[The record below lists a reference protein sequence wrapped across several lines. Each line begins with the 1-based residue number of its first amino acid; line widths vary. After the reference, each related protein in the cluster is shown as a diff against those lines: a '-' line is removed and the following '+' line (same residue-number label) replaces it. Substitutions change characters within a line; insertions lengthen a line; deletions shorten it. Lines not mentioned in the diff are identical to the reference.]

1 MQLLS
6 KVGTYR
12 FLVEPFH
19 CDFSHQLFI
28 GHLGNH
34 MLNAADFHS
43 NDRGYGMN
51 YLNPLHRTWVLSRLV
66 IEMERMPMAYEKID
80 VSTWV
85 DGVMRFFTSR
95 NFAVRTDDGQIC
107 GYGRSIWAMIDTDT
121 RQPVDILAVHD
132 GLIKEYIDEETPCP
146 IAPFSRVKTKATE
159 QPQHVIDTLYSDVDV
174 NGHVNSVKYIEHIL
188 DLWPLSWHKTHRL
201 KRLEI
206 AYVAETHAGDR
217 LGFITKEVGEGV
229 YDVITVKYT
238 APDAE
243 AVEVCRSRIV
253 FEGIQ

>member
-19 CDFSHQLFI
+19 CDFSHRLFI

-51 YLNPLHRTWVLSRLV
+51 YLNPIHRTWVLSRLV
-66 IEMERMPMAYEKID
+66 IEMERMPQAYEKID

-95 NFAVRTDDGQIC
+95 NFAVRTDDGQTC

-121 RQPVDILAVHD
+121 RQPVDILAVRD

-146 IAPFSRVKTKATE
+146 IAPFSRVRTKATE
-159 QPQHVIDTLYSDVDV
+159 QPQHTIDTQYSDIDV

-201 KRLEI
+201 ARLEI
-206 AYVAETHAGDR
+206 AYVAETHVGDR
-217 LGFITKEVGEGV
+217 LGFIVKDVGGGA

-243 AVEVCRSRIV
+243 GIEVCRSRIV
-253 FEGIQ
+253 FVEN